1 MPRIKEYT
9 SQVGGPQELPLSQV
23 SRQAFASDFNGAAN
37 GAVMAGRGL
46 QETASDGVAIQ
57 RMLDDQKARKEVT
70 DVAVE
75 LARFNSSA
83 AHELKN
89 AGTSGALDSESF
101 TEEYMAASTPTWISW
116 ARNTRPQ
123 PAGRRGNGAPQR

>member
-23 SRQAFASDFNGAAN
+23 SRQAFASDFSGAGV
-37 GAVMAGRGL
+37 GASIAGRGL
-46 QETASDGVAIQ
+46 QQVAEDGVAIQ
-57 RMLDDQKARKEVT
+57 RMIDDQKARKEVT

-75 LARFNSSA
+75 LARFNASA

-89 AGTSGALDSESF
+89 AETSGALDDEAF
-101 TEEYMAASTPTWISW
+101 TETYMSRISTNMDLVGQKFET
-116 ARNTRPQ
+116 A
-123 PAGRRGNGAPQR
+123 AGRQA